1 MTNLMIVG
9 SAFTDE
15 ERGRLSGAHAAGFVA
30 TPQDIATMDMTLRT
44 EVRAVAYKGK
54 EVFDDAAMAAL
65 PNLGLIANFGVGYD
79 NIDVDAATARGVKV
93 TNTPDVLN
101 DDVADLC
108 VGMMLGLARD
118 MVRGHLLVAS
128 GKWGEQTLPL
138 NRKMSGAKVGI
149 VGLGRIGREIADRL
163 AAFKMEVHYTSRS
176 EKETPGWT
184 YHSDLTEMAEA
195 VDWLVVAL
203 KGGPETEGHV
213 SRAVLEALGP
223 QGILVNISRGTNV
236 DEDAMLDMLESRKL
250 GGAALDVFLN
260 EPSINPRFR
269 RLPNTH
275 LQPHQAS
282 ATVQTRTAM
291 ADLQLANVTAFLD
304 GRDLETPVN

>member
-30 TPQDIATMDMTLRT
+30 TPLDIATMDMTLRT
-44 EVRAVAYKGK
+44 EVRAVAYKGN
-54 EVFDDAAMAAL
+54 ELFDDAAMAAL

-184 YHSDLTEMAEA
+184 YHTDLTEMAEA

-223 QGILVNISRGTNV
+223 QGILVNISRGTTV